1 MSDKL
6 SKELADEL
14 YRAGGRQKKLTQSEN
29 EEKQSDEL
37 KRLEGLQSTYQENIN
52 KTKQTL
58 LGLLMSDFG
67 NDSMVK
73 FYIDDLEEFFE
84 GYEETLQAI
93 EDVKH

>member
-6 SKELADEL
+6 LKELADEL
-14 YRAGGRQKKLTQSEN
+14 YHAGGRQKKLTQSEN

>member
-14 YRAGGRQKKLTQSEN
+14 YRAGGRPKKLTQSEI
-29 EEKQSDEL
+29 EEKRSDEL